1 MSAQWLAFILATGC
15 AAALT
20 WVARWLAIRHGF
32 LDYPNPRSAHAT
44 PLPLG
49 GGVAVVLVV
58 CAGLLVVPMGGGTGP
73 VIAACGAALAVVGF
87 VDDRRGVPMWLR
99 LLVQGLAVGV
109 LIFST
114 RELGRLYVPGL
125 PVDGLVG
132 TLCLFIAF
140 MWLLNLYNFMDGID
154 GLAAAEAVVVCLGL
168 ALCLHLGSYEAPSV
182 LLMCLVTAGAAL
194 GFLFWNWPPAR
205 IFLGDGGSGFVGF
218 LLGALAL
225 VAHLEAGLSLWVPA
239 ILLAV
244 FVADASLTLLRRM
257 IRRERWYEPHR
268 LHAYQWLRRRFRAHR
283 PVTLIAIAIGV
294 LWLTPLAVA
303 AARRP
308 EIAGMLAAIAYAP
321 VVVGALLGGS
331 GRPEA
336 GTQMGGPGRRPDRE
350 VVG

>member
-1 MSAQWLAFILATGC
+1 VNAQWLAFILATAC
-15 AAALT
+15 AAAFT
-20 WVARWLAIRHGF
+20 GMARWLAVRHGF
-32 LDYPNPRSAHAT
+32 LDYPNPRSAHAS

-49 GGVAVVLVV
+49 GGAAIVLVV
-58 CAGLLVVPMGGGTGP
+58 CAGLLVVPLGDGAGL
-73 VIAACGAALAVVGF
+73 VIAGCGAALAVVGF
-87 VDDRRGVPMWLR
+87 VDDRRGVPKWLR

-109 LIFST
+109 LIYST
-114 RELGRLYVPGL
+114 RELGQLHVPGL
-125 PVDGLVG
+125 PVGLVG
-132 TLCLFIAF
+132 ALCLFVALI
-140 MWLLNLYNFMDGID
+140 WLLNLYNFMDGID
-154 GLAAAEAVVVCLGL
+154 GLAAAEAAIVCLGL
-168 ALCLHLGSYEAPSV
+168 ALCLHLGAQGAPDV
-182 LLMCLVTAGAAL
+182 LLVCLLTAGAAL
-194 GFLFWNWPPAR
+194 GFLLWNWPPAR
-205 IFLGDGGSGFVGF
+205 IFMGDVGSGFLGF

-225 VAHLEAGLSLWVPA
+225 VAHLKAGLSLWVPA

-268 LHAYQWLRRRFRAHR
+268 LHAYQWLSRRFRAHR

-321 VVVGALLGGS
+321 VVVGALLCGS

-336 GTQMGGPGRRPDRE
+336 GTKMGGAGRRPDRE